1 MTAAPRHYQDI
12 KALASATGLRIRD
25 LLALARSNDPFY
37 ISPAQVQQA
46 KWFAGQWDQFQLQ
59 VVVHLRRIHY
69 QLVSQPEPV
78 AMVDG
83 RPYQN
88 TELCWQ
94 YLGNASKAARS
105 LGLVAADSLKDARN
119 PGVTLS
125 REYPARPACGL
136 RLGYAWQGDPMGWEL
151 PRIDTHLA
159 DSLDWSV
166 PGVQV
171 DGYEATDHDQPFH
184 LELISEKSTM
194 DDVLVPL
201 CADLR
206 INYAPATGFQSIT
219 GAVAL
224 LKRLQQ
230 ANKPGVVFY
239 VSDFDPAGSCMPPA
253 VARQLEYWLP
263 TFAPGLDVLL
273 LPVVLTLE
281 QVRHYRLPAVPIKD
295 TDNRQAGFK
304 ERFGV
309 EGATEL
315 DALEALHPGELERVL
330 RQAVG
335 PYRDA
340 DAEREAARIDR
351 QAERAANRLWDVR
364 AAPHREQLEGLQ
376 SRAAAIVGTYTAR
389 LEALRDALNEEL
401 APLERELIGLRRSV
415 QYEFDDLVRQ
425 AELPDRYASPVAL
438 LPPER
443 FDGLFDSRRG
453 YLEQLRF
460 YKATSV
466 TAET

>member
-1 MTAAPRHYQDI
+1 MTAAPRHYEDI
-12 KALASATGLRIRD
+12 KALAKTTGRRIPD
-25 LLALARSNDPFY
+25 LLALSRSNDPFF
-37 ISPAQVQQA
+37 ISPAQTQQA
-46 KWFAGQWDQFQLQ
+46 EWFAGLWGRFNLQ
-59 VVVHLRRIHY
+59 DVVHIRHIHY
-69 QLVSQPEPV
+69 MLVSQAEPV
-78 AMVDG
+78 VMVDG

-88 TELCWQ
+88 TELCWT
-94 YLGNASKAARS
+94 YLGNASKAARC
-105 LGLVAADSLKDARN
+105 LGRVAADSLKDARN
-119 PGVTLS
+119 PDVTLS
-125 REYPARPACGL
+125 REYPARPDCGM
-136 RLGYAWQGDPMGWEL
+136 RLGFDWMGESMGWNL

-159 DSLDWSV
+159 DGLDWSV

-171 DGYEATDHDQPFH
+171 DGYEPTDHDQPFH

-224 LKRLQQ
+224 LKRLRQ
-230 ANKPGVVFY
+230 AHKPGVVFY
-239 VSDFDPAGSCMPPA
+239 ISDFDPAGSFMPPA

-281 QVRHYRLPAVPIKD
+281 QVRHYRLPAVPIKE
-295 TDNRQAGFK
+295 TDHRQAGFK

-315 DALEALHPGELERVL
+315 DALEALHPGELERVI
-330 RQAVG
+330 RQAVA

-340 DAEREAARIDR
+340 HAERGAARIAW
-351 QAERAANRLWDVR
+351 QAERVANERWK
-364 AAPHREQLEGLQ
+364 ATSASHRERLEQ
-376 SRAAAIVGTYTAR
+376 VQEQATAIVGSYSAR
-389 LEALRDALNEEL
+389 LEALQAALNAEL
-401 APLERELIGLRRSV
+401 APLERELTGLRQAV
-415 QYEFDDLVRQ
+415 QAEFDAFVQQ
-425 AELPDRYASPVAL
+425 AERPDRYTSPVAL
-438 LPPER
+438 PAPER
-443 FDGLFDSRRG
+443 FAGLFDSRRD